1 MPCSPRIAFFDNPVR
16 APYILSFNRQLL
28 MIGTQ
33 SASNSCK
40 ASQAVSM
47 ARESLRVRVASMAY
61 GLYVIE
67 RAARRYAHSRRRSQD
82 ALDAIDAPRASRD
95 A

>member
-1 MPCSPRIAFFDNPVR
+1 MAFFDNPVR
-16 APYILSFNRQLL
+16 APYMRSLRRQLL

-33 SASNSCK
+33 SASSSCS

-47 ARESLRVRVASMAY
+47 ARESLRVRVTSTAY

-67 RAARRYAHSRRRSQD
+67 RAARRHAHSRRRSQD